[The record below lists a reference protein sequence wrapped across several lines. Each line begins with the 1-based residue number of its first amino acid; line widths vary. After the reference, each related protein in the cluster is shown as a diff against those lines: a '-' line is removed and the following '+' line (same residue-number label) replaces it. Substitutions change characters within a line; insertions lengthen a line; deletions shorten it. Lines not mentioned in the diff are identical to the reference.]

1 MRAVNLIPIDE
12 PAAQEVMLVPADE
25 GAGNGSPSIVQRNA
39 FIQNQAE
46 NPGQYIQQLS
56 QHQVPTGY
64 QTPDRAVVGMASP
77 QDQQA
82 ADIFKREYVQKPAS
96 GVLARAARAIKL
108 YAFPVAKAMD
118 SINGNE
124 DHQAR
129 LNRDIEE
136 LSGFID
142 QQQPGPE
149 VGELGKFVRGVEELA
164 PQVAIGGLGVANL
177 LSSATAD
184 KGIDAVHQGI
194 DPGTATVLAEKEL
207 LQNAAFMRAP
217 QVGKTLPQSL
227 AIGATVNPT
236 LGTLGRAADR
246 IILET
251 ADYQQQ
257 ADAVKVIDPQTMAH
271 EAAMGVLFSVDGHAR
286 NSLAKAHQPAEQ
298 ARENAPPS
306 ESRPVELVPV
316 DVAEP
321 AAAARPE
328 AGLDPES
335 AAALKWAAVRLTDPT
350 ASKFERQS
358 LKQMIAEPGRQELLR
373 TYRRN
378 QPHAG
383 VVEEQ
388 QQKRPALPEAGREV
402 ELVPLDEQPAIE
414 NKAPGPVFDVQT
426 APEQGAAPK
435 TQPAVQPAGQNQQIQ
450 QLPAAQP
457 GTVEQIPA
465 GKRGAADIY
474 DLSLN
479 PSHQRSLEEIR
490 QAIRDGEAGGRVV
503 IDQHGQGSTGQ
514 TVGYSSSFPDWFRNK
529 GYGKAETLQ
538 AIEYALTGEG
548 VTARQKIMLEDL
560 MQAKRSQDTNQLLN
574 ERSQPAEVPAYRL
587 NEGDTIK
594 RNGELFKITEVT
606 SDGVTLKDGE
616 TIHLN
621 HEQTIDYDRGS
632 LKDASG
638 KLVKRSPEMAS
649 VEDNPFLDAADF
661 PSELERTP
669 SATYQQ
675 AGQHKQQVGTFNDA
689 QDALLA
695 ELADAHARG
704 GLTPD
709 LVYKRM
715 QELSADRVTG
725 YQGATFH
732 RPSLDRAW
740 HDHQTTGRDFSYADI
755 DLANLGGLNAHRGS
769 NETANSD
776 FREISRIIQEEVS
789 KAAPEA
795 RFFRQGGDEMSV
807 IAPDTP
813 REALEAALIKA
824 ERQVHRYAA
833 EQGLD
838 QVPHPKH
845 KPDSPHA
852 PGVGIYFGAADFN
865 GKNSVHDIIITA
877 DRATAAMKEEKGARY
892 VNRSQRTEAGNQPH
906 VASGETNLSAADS
919 GRRSPER
926 DGVQTGQDST
936 AEVTR
941 QAAAQY
947 LNEVI
952 PEAAPAIGLSVG
964 KTPRRDDTLKY
975 PENQPSQKNAGSTD
989 PEVEKRWQ
997 AAHGLSDGPGLIE
1010 RGKAFLHRML
1020 SETQHF
1026 PSLDTSSF
1034 SGKRTADILRR
1045 FESSDV
1051 AAKAKTT
1058 EYLHSLTA
1066 SFGPKKMDIFTRKV
1080 ILDDLI
1086 HEAEKGRALPFGYT
1100 PETVKADHDRIS
1112 KLVEANPDIKAAVE
1126 RRAEVSKH
1134 LVLELVDNDLL
1145 PVESVLT
1152 PQGLEKFKTTGKYG
1166 PDDIN
1171 TQYFRHQVLEY
1182 ANARKWAGISTAGE
1196 VRNKQRGWQKGR
1208 EGSEQDINTNFLE
1221 AEFEYHSQ
1229 ALKELAT
1236 KKALEEVLSINDIAP
1251 ELREQA
1257 KKDKVDDWKTLI
1269 PEGHTVWQ
1277 PVQGSVFYRG
1287 KTLPE
1292 SIITKF
1298 LEQNPA
1304 FQDTM
1309 KKFKEVLI
1317 LGGRKDEAVIP
1328 EGLAKTLDNLR
1339 SSRDDATLDTINK
1352 KLLATWKINTLLN
1365 PHRLLK
1371 YNLNN
1376 MSGDMDIVI
1385 AADPGIMK
1393 HFNTAWK
1400 NALNRHAGR
1409 AMGKDE
1415 IDMLDRGVIDAG
1427 LSINEIPD
1435 IAKLPGF
1442 QHLKDNT
1449 RNVKLLEAIRTGNL
1463 AHLAPLN
1470 LIKRYFDTVHGLSQV
1485 REGLLREAAYLRAK
1499 ELMEQGKTIY
1509 WASKPA
1515 EISALPDIKDRAAK
1529 VSRDLLGDYGNI
1541 SAHGEKIR
1549 HSLIPFWSWM
1559 EINAPRYY
1567 RLFKNAATRGEGGS
1581 TAALLAGVGTRKA
1594 AGAALGITE
1603 KLFLTNLLFASV
1615 SAFNHLMYP
1624 DEEAR
1629 LGDSNRGMHI
1639 IMGSTSDGKVMSVKF
1654 QGAMADALSWFGL
1667 EDWPTSWEKL
1677 QNDQMSAADLFKKMA
1692 LATPN
1697 KLANA
1702 AAPFFKLGAELI
1714 TGKQI
1719 FPDITQPKPI
1729 RDRPEHV
1736 ARFLALDEEYK
1747 TLAGKPTKGYLD
1759 SLKRNLIYEGDPGEI
1774 AYQDTRQRVMQ
1785 FMKKQGKEIPGGE
1798 PTERANAL
1806 FYFKQAV
1813 RYGDREAAA
1822 RYKQEYLQAGG
1833 KLEGIRK
1840 SIDKAHPL
1848 ALLPEN
1854 MRYKFRQSLSP
1865 EEDQA
1870 FKEGLGWYR
1879 EVYKP

>member
-12 PAAQEVMLVPADE
+12 PAAQEVMLVPVDE
-25 GAGNGSPSIVQRNA
+25 GAGNGSPSIIQRNA
-39 FIQNQAE
+39 FIQSQAD
-46 NPGQYIQQLS
+46 NPDQYIQQLS
-56 QHQVPTGY
+56 RHQVSTGY

-82 ADIFKREYVQKPAS
+82 ADTFKREYVQKPAS
-96 GVLARAARAIKL
+96 GVLGRAVRAIKL
-108 YAFPVAKAMD
+108 YAFPVAKAID

-124 DHQAR
+124 NHQAR
-129 LNRDIEE
+129 LNRDIED

-164 PQVAIGGLGVANL
+164 PQVALGELGVANL

-217 QVGKTLPQSL
+217 QIGKTLPQSL

-251 ADYQQQ
+251 AGYQQQ

-298 ARENAPPS
+298 VRENALPT
-306 ESRPVELVPV
+306 EGRAVELVPV
-316 DVAEP
+316 DATEP

-335 AAALKWAAVRLTDPT
+335 AAALKWAAARLTDPA

-378 QPHAG
+378 QPQA
-383 VVEEQ
+383 EAAEDQ
-388 QQKRPALPEAGREV
+388 QQKQTALPEAGREV
-402 ELVPLDEQPAIE
+402 ELVPFDEQPTIG
-414 NKAPGPVFDVQT
+414 NKAPEPVFDVQT
-426 APEQGAAPK
+426 TPEQGAALK
-435 TQPAVQPAGQNQQIQ
+435 TQPAVQPAGQNKQIQ
-450 QLPAAQP
+450 QQP
-457 GTVEQIPA
+457 EAPNGTVEQIPA

-479 PSHQRSLEEIR
+479 PSQQRSLEQIR
-490 QAIRDGEAGGRVV
+490 QAVSDGEAGGRVV
-503 IDQHGQGSTGQ
+503 IDQQGQGSTGQ
-514 TVGYSSSFPDWFRNK
+514 TMGYSSSFPDWFKNK
-529 GYGKAETLQ
+529 GYGKTETLQ
-538 AIEYALTGEG
+538 TIDFALKGQG

-560 MQAKRSQDTNQLLN
+560 LQSKRAEDTNQILQQ
-574 ERSQPAEVPAYRL
+574 RSQPAEVPAYHL
-587 NEGDTIK
+587 NEGDSIK
-594 RNGELFKITEVT
+594 RNGELFKVTEVAP
-606 SDGVTLKDGE
+606 DGVTLKDGE

-621 HEQTIDYDRGS
+621 HEQTINYDRGS

-638 KLVKRSPEMAS
+638 KLVKRSPEVVS
-649 VEDNPFLDAADF
+649 VEDNPFLET
-661 PSELERTP
+661 PGLSPESGKTSTP
-669 SATYQQ
+669 ST
-675 AGQHKQQVGTFNDA
+675 DA
-689 QDALLA
+689 
-695 ELADAHARG
+695 
-704 GLTPD
+704 
-709 LVYKRM
+709 
-715 QELSADRVTG
+715 
-725 YQGATFH
+725 
-732 RPSLDRAW
+732 
-740 HDHQTTGRDFSYADI
+740 
-755 DLANLGGLNAHRGS
+755 
-769 NETANSD
+769 ETA
-776 FREISRIIQEEVS
+776 
-789 KAAPEA
+789 
-795 RFFRQGGDEMSV
+795 
-807 IAPDTP
+807 
-813 REALEAALIKA
+813 
-824 ERQVHRYAA
+824 
-833 EQGLD
+833 
-838 QVPHPKH
+838 
-845 KPDSPHA
+845 
-852 PGVGIYFGAADFN
+852 
-865 GKNSVHDIIITA
+865 
-877 DRATAAMKEEKGARY
+877 
-892 VNRSQRTEAGNQPH
+892 
-906 VASGETNLSAADS
+906 
-919 GRRSPER
+919 
-926 DGVQTGQDST
+926 
-936 AEVTR
+936 R
-941 QAAAQY
+941 QAAAQH

-952 PEAAPAIGLSVG
+952 PETGPSVGLSV
-964 KTPRRDDTLKY
+964 KAAPRRDDNLRS
-975 PENQPSQKNAGSTD
+975 PDSASNPHDQARSADLEI
-989 PEVEKRWQ
+989 EKRWQ

-1020 SETQHF
+1020 SEAQHF

-1086 HEAEKGRALPFGYT
+1086 HEADKGRALPFGYT

-1126 RRAEVSKH
+1126 RRAEVGKH
-1134 LVLELVDNDLL
+1134 LVLELVDNNLL

-1152 PQGLEKFKTTGKYG
+1152 PQGLEKFKTTGKYSA
-1166 PDDIN
+1166 DDIN

-1208 EGSEQDINTNFLE
+1208 EGSELDINTNFLE
-1221 AEFEYHSQ
+1221 AEFEYHAQ

-1257 KKDKVDDWKTLI
+1257 KKEKVSDWKTLI

-1277 PVQGSVFYRG
+1277 PEQGSVFYKG

-1317 LGGRKDEAVIP
+1317 MGGRKEEVVIP

-1376 MSGDMDIVI
+1376 MSGDMDIVL

-1393 HFNTAWK
+1393 HFGTAWK
-1400 NALNRHAGR
+1400 NALNRHTGR

-1442 QHLKDNT
+1442 QHLKDNA

-1515 EISALPDIKDRAAK
+1515 EINNKDKAAK
-1529 VSRDLLGDYGNI
+1529 LSRELLGDYGNI

-1567 RLFKNAATRGEGGS
+1567 RLLQNAATRGEGGS
-1581 TAALLAGVGTRKA
+1581 TAARLAGVGTRKA
-1594 AGAALGITE
+1594 AGAALGIAE
-1603 KLFLTNLLFASV
+1603 KVFLTNLLFASV

-1629 LGDSNRGMHI
+1629 LGDNNRGMHI
-1639 IMGSTSDGKVMSVKF
+1639 IMGSTSDGKIMSVKF

-1677 QNDQMSAADLFKKMA
+1677 QNDQMSAGDLFRKMA

-1729 RDRPEHV
+1729 RDRAEHV

-1747 TLAGKPTKGYLD
+1747 ALAGKPTKGYLD

-1813 RYGDREAAA
+1813 RYGDSEAAA

-1870 FKEGLGWYR
+1870 FKEGLSWYKQ
-1879 EVYKP
+1879 VYNP